1 VDNAPGQIDST
12 KVIAAFLLSMMALVV
27 GVLAWQQSP
36 DYDEH
41 THVAAGVSYLQRR
54 DGRMNVEHP
63 PLVKLL
69 GGAGALIAGGS
80 GDYDSDAWRY
90 AREFDFAI
98 DLYTHADRDHLRM
111 LTFLPRVPMILITL
125 ALGLTIFLWVS
136 NISGRGAGLLALA
149 VYCTYPLFLAWGV
162 FVLNDVAL
170 ALFSLLTC
178 WAAVAKW
185 RDPSPRQVALFGV
198 FLGAALFA
206 KFSAVL
212 LFPVLALWLLVMLLQ
227 HWKELPAGRL
237 RKVAW
242 GFCGG
247 LLLAGAVVYVAY
259 QLTFWQMPP
268 HQFVQVWQE
277 RAQVQGTARTAEQQ
291 RKITMLREMLEK
303 HPVAERIIS
312 PAFYYA
318 TGMYAVSVSTKRPS
332 LILGVH
338 YPTGR
343 WFYFPV
349 VTLFKSPPGFLIIVG
364 FGFLLLILHAR
375 KWLLNPD
382 VMIMVLLF
390 IIFTAGYTWS
400 GINIGMRHWIPSV
413 ACAIALTC
421 AVLVREMMAF
431 PDRWRKVAIVVC
443 ELAVLQ
449 IVFTLLATYP
459 FYLPYYN
466 FLRGS
471 HTRGW
476 VSPDSN
482 VDHGTYLPWVR
493 TFQQERKVDRISL
506 AAFSYTPSV
515 WLPDAIPLD
524 CANHN
529 PSTRWVVASAALL
542 EGPCAWLKSYPGE
555 EIAGGSMWAFDLGS
569 DRFGK
574 PD

>member
-1 VDNAPGQIDST
+1 
-12 KVIAAFLLSMMALVV
+12 MMALVL
-27 GVLAWQQSP
+27 GVLAWLQSP

-41 THVAAGVSYLQRR
+41 THVAAGVSYLERR

-69 GGAGALIAGGS
+69 GGAGALIAGVS
-80 GDYDSDAWRY
+80 GDYNSAAWRY

-98 DLYTHADRDHLRM
+98 DLYTHTDRDRLQM
-111 LTFLPRVPMILITL
+111 LKFLPRIPMILITL
-125 ALGLTIFLWVS
+125 SLGFTIYWWVS
-136 NISGRGAGLLALA
+136 SISGRGAGLLSLA
-149 VYCTYPLFLAWGV
+149 IYCTYPLFLAWGV
-162 FVLNDVAL
+162 FVLNDVAV

-178 WAAVAKW
+178 WAAVALW
-185 RDPSPRQVALFGV
+185 RNPSPRQIALFGLA
-198 FLGAALFA
+198 LGAALFA

-212 LFPVLALWLLVMLLQ
+212 LFPVLALWLLVILLQ
-227 HWKELPAGRL
+227 HWKELPADRL
-237 RKVAW
+237 RRVAW

-247 LLLAGAVVYVAY
+247 ILLAGAVVYVSY

-277 RAQVQGTARTAEQQ
+277 RAKVQGTARTVEQQ
-291 RKITMLREMLEK
+291 RKITTLRELLEK

-318 TGMYAVSVSTKRPS
+318 TGMYAVSVSTKRPA
-332 LILGVH
+332 LILGRR

-349 VTLFKSPPGFLIIVG
+349 VALFKSPPGFLEIVN

-375 KWLLNPD
+375 KWLRNPD

-390 IIFTAGYTWS
+390 IVFTAGYTWS

-421 AVLVREMMAF
+421 AVLVPEIMAF
-431 PDRWRKVAIVVC
+431 PNKWRKVAVVVC

-466 FLRGS
+466 FLRDN

-506 AAFSYTPSV
+506 AAFSYTPNV
-515 WLPDAIPLD
+515 WLPDATPLD

-529 PSTRWVVASAALL
+529 PSTQWVVASSALL

-555 EIAGGSMWAFDLGS
+555 EIAGGSMWAFNLRS
-569 DRFGK
+569 ERFGK

>member
-1 VDNAPGQIDST
+1 MENAPGRIDSRR
-12 KVIAAFLLSMMALVV
+12 VVAAFLLTMMALVL

-80 GDYDSDAWRY
+80 GDYTSDAWQY

-98 DLYTHADRDHLRM
+98 DLYTRADRDQLRM

-125 ALGLTIFLWVS
+125 ALGLTIFSWVS

-149 VYCTYPLFLAWGV
+149 IYCTYPLFLAWGV

-178 WAAVAKW
+178 WAAVATW
-185 RDPSPRQVALFGV
+185 RDPSPRQASLFGV
-198 FLGAALFA
+198 SLGAALFA

-227 HWKELPAGRL
+227 HWKELPADRL
-237 RKVAW
+237 RRVAW

-247 LLLAGAVVYVAY
+247 VLLAGAVIYVAY
-259 QLTFWQMPP
+259 QLTFWQMAP

-277 RAQVQGTARTAEQQ
+277 RAQVQGTARTVEQQ
-291 RKITMLREMLEK
+291 RKITTLREILEK
-303 HPVAERIIS
+303 HPGAERMIS
-312 PAFYYA
+312 PVFYYA
-318 TGMYAVSVSTKRPS
+318 TGVYAVSVSTKRPS
-332 LILGVH
+332 LILGKH

-349 VTLFKSPPGFLIIVG
+349 VALFKSPPGFLVIVG

-375 KWLLNPD
+375 KWLRNPD

-421 AVLVREMMAF
+421 AVLVPEMMAV
-431 PDRWRKVAIVVC
+431 RGKRRTVAVAACGIA
-443 ELAVLQ
+443 LLQ
-449 IVFTLLATYP
+449 IVFAAVATYP

-466 FLRGS
+466 LLRGG
-471 HTRGW
+471 HARGW

-493 TFQQERKVDRISL
+493 NFQQERRVDRISL
-506 AAFSYTPSV
+506 AAFSYTPAI
-515 WLPDAIPLD
+515 WLPDAILLD
-524 CANHN
+524 CANRK
-529 PSTRWVVASAALL
+529 PSTQWVVVSAALL
-542 EGPCAWLKSYPGE
+542 PGQCAWLEAYPGF

-569 DRFGK
+569 RDSHE

>member
-1 VDNAPGQIDST
+1 VDKAPGGFGRT
-12 KVIAAFLLSMMALVV
+12 RVIAAFLLTMMAFVL

-41 THVAAGVSYLQRR
+41 THVAAGVSYLQRG
-54 DGRMNVEHP
+54 DGRMNAEHP
-63 PLVKLL
+63 PLMKLL
-69 GGAGALIAGGS
+69 GGAGALLAGGRGNYNS
-80 GDYDSDAWRY
+80 EAWRY

-98 DLYTHADRDHLRM
+98 DLYTHTDRDHLRR

-136 NISGRGAGLLALA
+136 SISGGGAGLLALA
-149 VYCTYPLFLAWGV
+149 IYSTYPLFLAWGV
-162 FVLNDVAL
+162 FVLNDVAV
-170 ALFSLLTC
+170 ALFSLLSG
-178 WAAVAKW
+178 WAAVALW
-185 RDPSPRQVALFGV
+185 RNPSPRQIALFGLA
-198 FLGAALFA
+198 LGAALFA

-212 LFPVLALWLLVMLLQ
+212 LFPVLALWLLVMLWQ
-227 HWKELPAGRL
+227 HWKKLSGDRL
-237 RKVAW
+237 RKLVWAF
-242 GFCGG
+242 GGG
-247 LLLAGAVVYVAY
+247 LLVAGAVVYVAY

-291 RKITMLREMLEK
+291 HKITTLREMLER

-332 LILGVH
+332 YILGQH

-349 VTLFKSPPGFLIIVG
+349 VALFKSPPGFLMIVG
-364 FGFLLLILHAR
+364 CGLLLLILHAC
-375 KWLLNPD
+375 KWLRNPD
-382 VMIMVLLF
+382 VTMMVLMFMIL
-390 IIFTAGYTWS
+390 TAGYTWS

-413 ACAIALTC
+413 ACVIALACT
-421 AVLVREMMAF
+421 VLVPEIMAF
-431 PDRWRKVAIVVC
+431 RDRWRRVAVAVCGLAIV
-443 ELAVLQ
+443 Q
-449 IVFTLLATYP
+449 ILFALVATYP

-466 FLRGS
+466 LLRGS

-476 VSPDSN
+476 ISPDSN

-493 TFQQERKVDRISL
+493 TFQQEHHVDRISL
-506 AAFSYTPSV
+506 AAFSYTPIL
-515 WLPDAIPLD
+515 WLPDAIELD
-524 CANHN
+524 CANRN
-529 PSTRWVVASAALL
+529 PSTQWVVVSAALL
-542 EGPCAWLKSYPGE
+542 EGPCAWLKSYPGN
-555 EIAGGSMWAFDLGS
+555 EIAGGSMWAVDVRSASF
-569 DRFGK
+569 RK

>member
-1 VDNAPGQIDST
+1 VNNAIGRIDRIN
-12 KVIAAFLLSMMALVV
+12 VIAAFLLTMMALVLSV
-27 GVLAWQQSP
+27 MAWQQSP

-54 DGRMNVEHP
+54 DGRMNAEHP

-69 GGAGALIAGGS
+69 GGAGALIAGAS
-80 GDYDSDAWRY
+80 GDYNSAAWRY

-98 DLYTHADRDHLRM
+98 DLYTHTDRDHLQV
-111 LTFLPRVPMILITL
+111 LKFFPRVPMILITL
-125 ALGLTIFLWVS
+125 ALGLTIYSWVS
-136 NISGRGAGLLALA
+136 TISGRGAGLLSLA
-149 VYCTYPLFLAWGV
+149 IYCTYPLFLAWGV
-162 FVLNDVAL
+162 FVLNDVAV

-178 WAAVAKW
+178 WAAAATW
-185 RDPSPRQVALFGV
+185 RNPCPRQIAMFGLS
-198 FLGAALFA
+198 LGAAMFA

-212 LFPVLALWLLVMLLQ
+212 LFPVLGLWLLVMGFQ
-227 HWKELPAGRL
+227 HWKELPTRRL
-237 RKVAW
+237 RKVTWA
-242 GFCGG
+242 FCGG

-259 QLTFWQMPP
+259 QLTFWRMTP
-268 HQFVQVWQE
+268 HQFVQMWQE
-277 RAQVQGTARTAEQQ
+277 RAQVQGTARTVEQQ
-291 RKITMLREMLEK
+291 RKITTLRDMLEK
-303 HPVAERIIS
+303 HPLAERMIS
-312 PAFYYA
+312 PVFYYA

-332 LILGVH
+332 LILGRH

-349 VTLFKSPPGFLIIVG
+349 VALFKSPPGFLVIVG

-375 KWLLNPD
+375 KRLKNPD
-382 VMIMVLLF
+382 VMVMVLMFLV
-390 IIFTAGYTWS
+390 FTAGYTWS

-413 ACAIALTC
+413 ACAIALAC
-421 AVLVREMMAF
+421 AVLVPEMMAF
-431 PDRWRKVAIVVC
+431 RSKWRTVAVAIC

-449 IVFTLLATYP
+449 IVFGALVTYP

-493 TFQQERKVDRISL
+493 TFQQERHIDRISL
-506 AAFSYTPSV
+506 AAFSYTPTV

-524 CANHN
+524 CAKRN
-529 PSTRWVVASAALL
+529 PSTHWVVVSAALL
-542 EGPCAWLKSYPGE
+542 EGPCAWLASYPGY
-555 EIAGGSMWAFDLGS
+555 EIAGGSMWAFELGS
-569 DRFGK
+569 
-574 PD
+574 PDSHRSD

>member
-1 VDNAPGQIDST
+1 M
-12 KVIAAFLLSMMALVV
+12 AAFLLTMMALVL

-54 DGRMNVEHP
+54 DGRMNAEHP

-69 GGAGALIAGGS
+69 GGAGALMAGGR
-80 GDYDSDAWRY
+80 GDYNSQAWRY

-98 DLYTHADRDHLRM
+98 DIYTHTDRDHLRM

-125 ALGLTIFLWVS
+125 ALGLTVFLWVS
-136 NISGRGAGLLALA
+136 SISGRSAGLLALA
-149 VYCTYPLFLAWGV
+149 IYCTYPLFLAWGV

-178 WAAVAKW
+178 WAAVATW

-198 FLGAALFA
+198 SLGAALFA

-212 LFPVLALWLLVMLLQ
+212 LFPVLALWLLVMLIQ
-227 HWKELPAGRL
+227 HRKELPAGRL
-237 RKVAW
+237 RKVAR
-242 GFCGG
+242 GLGGG
-247 LLLAGAVVYVAY
+247 LLLAGALVYLAY

-277 RAQVQGTARTAEQQ
+277 RAQVQGTARTPEQQ
-291 RKITMLREMLEK
+291 RMITALREILEK
-303 HPVAERIIS
+303 HPVAERMIS

-332 LILGVH
+332 LILGQH

-349 VTLFKSPPGFLIIVG
+349 VALFKSPPGFLIIIG
-364 FGFLLLILHAR
+364 FGFLLLVLHAPKCLR
-375 KWLLNPD
+375 NPD
-382 VMIMVLLF
+382 VMMMILLF
-390 IIFTAGYTWS
+390 VIFTAGYTWS

-413 ACAIALTC
+413 ACAIALAC
-421 AVLVREMMAF
+421 SVLVPEMMVF
-431 PDRWRKVAIVVC
+431 PDKWRKVAVVVC
-443 ELAVLQ
+443 GLAVLQ
-449 IVFTLLATYP
+449 IVFTFLATYP

-506 AAFSYTPSV
+506 AAFSYTPNV
-515 WLPDAIPLD
+515 WLPDAIPLN

-555 EIAGGSMWAFDLGS
+555 EIAGGSMWAFDLRS
-569 DRFGK
+569 DHFGK

>member
-1 VDNAPGQIDST
+1 VDNAFGRIGST
-12 KVIAAFLLSMMALVV
+12 KVVAALLLIMMAVV
-27 GVLAWQQSP
+27 LGVLAWQQSP

-41 THVAAGVSYLQRR
+41 THVAAGISYLERR
-54 DGRMNVEHP
+54 DGRMNAEHP

-69 GGAGALIAGGS
+69 GGAGALIAGGR
-80 GDYDSDAWRY
+80 GDYNSEAWRY

-125 ALGLTIFLWVS
+125 SLGLTIFLWVWS
-136 NISGRGAGLLALA
+136 ISGRGAGLLALA
-149 VYCTYPLFLAWGV
+149 IYCTYPLFLAWGV
-162 FVLNDVAL
+162 FVLNDVAV
-170 ALFSLLTC
+170 ALFSLLTG
-178 WAAVAKW
+178 WAAVALW
-185 RDPSPRQVALFGV
+185 RNPSPRQIALFGLA
-198 FLGAALFA
+198 LGAALLA

-212 LFPVLALWLLVMLLQ
+212 LFPVLALWLLVMLWQ
-227 HWKELPAGRL
+227 QWKELTRDRL
-237 RKVAW
+237 RKLAW
-242 GFCGG
+242 AFCAG

-291 RKITMLREMLEK
+291 RKITALREMLEK
-303 HPVAERIIS
+303 HPVVERMIS

-332 LILGVH
+332 YILGQH

-349 VTLFKSPPGFLIIVG
+349 VALFKSPPGFLVIVG
-364 FGFLLLILHAR
+364 FGFLLLILHAG
-375 KWLLNPD
+375 KWLPNPD
-382 VMIMVLLF
+382 VTIMVLMF
-390 IIFTAGYTWS
+390 TVFTAGYTWS

-413 ACAIALTC
+413 ACAIALAC
-421 AVLVREMMAF
+421 AVLVPEMMAF
-431 PDRWRKVAIVVC
+431 RDQWRKVAVVVC

-449 IVFTLLATYP
+449 ILFVLVATYP

-466 FLRGS
+466 SLRGS
-471 HTRGW
+471 HLRGW
-476 VSPDSN
+476 ISPDSN

-493 TFQQERKVDRISL
+493 TFQQERQVDRISL
-506 AAFSYTPSV
+506 AAFAYTPIL

-524 CANHN
+524 CADRN
-529 PSTRWVVASAALL
+529 PSTQWVVVSTALL

-555 EIAGGSMWAFDLGS
+555 EIAGGSMWAFDLKS
-569 DRFGK
+569 ARFQ
-574 PD
+574 